1 MVRVLVVDDE
11 AELLRLIARRLRREA
26 VEVITAPDIT
36 SARRVLSRSRVDIL
50 CLDVDM
56 PDGNGLDFLEE
67 VRLTA
72 PDLPAIVMSGNA
84 TPDRRSRAARL
95 GVEEFLEKPFG
106 FRKLRKLVARYGQE
120 IKERQSESVVKTK
133 KRWTG
138 NE

>member
-11 AELLRLIARRLRREA
+11 VALLRLIERSLRQDGF
-26 VEVITAPDIT
+26 EVVTAIDT
-36 SARRVLSRSRVDIL
+36 SSARQALSRISVDIL

-56 PDGNGLDFLEE
+56 PDGDGLDLLEE

-84 TPDRRSRAARL
+84 TPERRLRAAQL
-95 GVEEFLEKPFG
+95 GVEEFLEKPIG
-106 FRKLRKLVARYGQE
+106 FRKLKVLVKQYGE
-120 IKERQSESVVKTK
+120 AIEERQSKRVAKTK
-133 KRWTG
+133 KRWTR